1 MVGTGWCRPEG
12 CDPRDTDCR
21 VNGYFKDKVDSD
33 ECRLACLN
41 ETSCSGFGTSSEG
54 HSSFP
59 NRCYVH
65 GNISTSERFSEW
77 QVFRQQHYIPTKSSG
92 DINTFCWRRKGK
104 KNHKSAFILYICS
117 IYYQQIN
124 KPKSYQLYQIILFL
138 DTNEKNW
145 NETEA
150 NKTKLID
157 TMGQDQG
164 TMIGLIIFITGVVIL
179 ILGILTLI
187 IISRII

>member
-1 MVGTGWCRPEG
+1 MPLLIFLSKNNK
-12 CDPRDTDCR
+12 DR
-21 VNGYFKDKVDSD
+21 VK
-33 ECRLACLN
+33 
-41 ETSCSGFGTSSEG
+41 
-54 HSSFP
+54 
-59 NRCYVH
+59 
-65 GNISTSERFSEW
+65 
-77 QVFRQQHYIPTKSSG
+77 
-92 DINTFCWRRKGK
+92 
-104 KNHKSAFILYICS
+104 
-117 IYYQQIN
+117 
-124 KPKSYQLYQIILFL
+124 YQLYQIILFL